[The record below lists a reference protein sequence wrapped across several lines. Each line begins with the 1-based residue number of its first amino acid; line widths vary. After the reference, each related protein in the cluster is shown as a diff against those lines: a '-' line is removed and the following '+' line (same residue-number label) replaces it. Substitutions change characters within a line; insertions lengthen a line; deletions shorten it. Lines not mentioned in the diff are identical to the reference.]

1 MARMPTQKPPPEL
14 GKPPRSTP
22 ARLRPWMI
30 WLTWMLVIG
39 AMYLLMDWL
48 LAPAPVVQITNAD
61 GGAALQLP
69 RHRDGHFYVQGAING
84 APVQFMIDTGASLV
98 SVSDTLAE
106 AAQLHGGRQTTFST
120 ANGTRQGRVV
130 RAASLRLGNFTLENV
145 EIGTGLNMGR
155 GEPAL
160 LGQNVLRHFHVTM
173 EGNTMVLRPR
183 QPAP

>member
-1 MARMPTQKPPPEL
+1 MTRMPAPKPSPEH
-14 GKPPRSTP
+14 GNAPRSSAP

-30 WLTWMLVIG
+30 WLAWMLVIG
-39 AMYLLMDWL
+39 ATYLLMDRL
-48 LAPAPVVQITNAD
+48 LAPAPAVQITGAH
-61 GGAALQLP
+61 GAALQLP

-84 APVQFMIDTGASLV
+84 VPAQFMVDTGASLV
-98 SVSDTLAE
+98 SVSDALAQ

-130 RAASLRLGNFTLENV
+130 RAASLRLGEFTLANV
-145 EIGTGLNMGR
+145 DIGTGLNMGP

>member
-1 MARMPTQKPPPEL
+1 MARMPTPKPTPEHDR
-14 GKPPRSTP
+14 PPRSAP

-30 WLTWMLVIG
+30 WLVWMLVIG
-39 AMYLLMDWL
+39 AMYLLMDRL
-48 LAPAPVVQITNAD
+48 LAPAPAVQITSAN
-61 GGAALQLP
+61 GSAALQLP

-84 APVQFMIDTGASLV
+84 APVQFMVDTGASLV
-98 SVSDTLAE
+98 SVSDALAD
-106 AAQLHGGRQTTFST
+106 AARLHGGRQTTFST
-120 ANGTRQGRVV
+120 ANGTRPGRVV
-130 RAASLRLGNFTLENV
+130 RAASLRLGDFTLKNI

-173 EGNTMVLRPR
+173 EGDTMVLRPR